1 MTVQSIRQSNGQA
14 VTQSMDAILFRI
26 DAIQRELR
34 DLRQVIERYATDTP
48 EIDIVEE
55 LAGSLGPGSV
65 TKVEEFST
73 FDIAWSIKH
82 NL

>member
-14 VTQSMDAILFRI
+14 TTQSLDAILFRI

-34 DLRQVIERYATDTP
+34 DLRQAVERYATDAP

-55 LAGSLGPGSV
+55 LAGSLGPGSAGEL
-65 TKVEEFST
+65 EELNT
-73 FDIAWSIKH
+73 FDVTWQRFAE
-82 NL
+82 

>member
-14 VTQSMDAILFRI
+14 ATQSMDAILFRI

-65 TKVEEFST
+65 TELEDLNT
-73 FDIAWSIKH
+73 FDVTWQRFAE
-82 NL
+82 